1 MKKTLIIAIAGILTF
16 SCSKKDSHKTD
27 HTSDSTKSVDII
39 NAERTKINDSIKAL
53 NSKNRFKDFSGSHK
67 FVYQNDSSP
76 KYSGSVNFIKIEG
89 ERDNYTLSGDI
100 KSGKNSVILKGFVQV
115 LSPKS
120 MNFTGEI
127 TQRISDNDN
136 GKPYTRKGTK
146 TFMSKDGGKTYR
158 LQDMVNGSGFVDYID
173 IHF

>member
-16 SCSKKDSHKTD
+16 SCSKKESQKTD
-27 HTSDSTKSVDII
+27 NTSDSTKTVDSI
-39 NAERTKINDSIKAL
+39 NAARTKINDSIKAL
-53 NSKNRFKDFSGSHK
+53 NSKNRFRDFSGSHK

-76 KYSGSVNFIKIEG
+76 KYSGSVNFTKIEG
-89 ERDNYTLSGDI
+89 ERDNYNVSGDI
-100 KSGKNSVILKGFVQV
+100 KSGNNSVVLKGFVQV
-115 LSPKS
+115 VSAKH

-127 TQRISDNDN
+127 IQKISDNDN
-136 GKPYTRKGTK
+136 GKPYKRKGTK

>member
-1 MKKTLIIAIAGILTF
+1 MKKTLILAIAGILTI
-16 SCSKKDSHKTD
+16 SCSKNENKSESSKNTD
-27 HTSDSTKSVDII
+27 YIK
-39 NAERTKINDSIKAL
+39 AERTKRNDSINAL

-76 KYSGSVNFIKIEG
+76 KSSGTINFTKIEG

-100 KSGKNSVILKGFVQV
+100 KSGKNYVTLKGFVMV
-115 LSPKS
+115 ISAKS

-127 TQRISDNDN
+127 TQSISENDN

-146 TFMSKDGGKTYR
+146 TFLSKDGGKTYR

>member
-1 MKKTLIIAIAGILTF
+1 MKKTFILIIAGIITF
-16 SCSKKDSHKTD
+16 SCSKKE
-27 HTSDSTKSVDII
+27 TSSVDTKNVDSI
-39 NAERTKINDSIKAL
+39 NTERTKRNDSVKAL

-67 FVYQNDSSP
+67 FTYKNDSSP
-76 KYSGSVNFIKIEG
+76 QYSGSVNFTKIEG

-100 KSGKNSVILKGFVQV
+100 KSGKNTVTLKGFVQV
-115 LSPKS
+115 ISPKS

-127 TQRISDNDN
+127 TQSISDNDN

-158 LQDMVNGSGFVDYID
+158 LQDMINGSGFIDYID

>member
-1 MKKTLIIAIAGILTF
+1 MKKTLILAIAGILTI
-16 SCSKKDSHKTD
+16 SCSKNENKSESSKNTDS
-27 HTSDSTKSVDII
+27 I
-39 NAERTKINDSIKAL
+39 NAERTKRNDSINAL

-76 KYSGSVNFIKIEG
+76 KSSGTINFTKIEG

-100 KSGKNSVILKGFVQV
+100 KSGKNYVTLKGFVMV
-115 LSPKS
+115 ISAKS

-127 TQRISDNDN
+127 TQSISENDN

-146 TFMSKDGGKTYR
+146 TFLSKDGGKTYR

>member
-1 MKKTLIIAIAGILTF
+1 MKKTLIIAIAGILTL
-16 SCSKKDSHKTD
+16 SCSKKESQKTPEK
-27 HTSDSTKSVDII
+27 SDSTKITHSI
-39 NAERTKINDSIKAL
+39 NAQRTKINDSIKAI
-53 NSKNRFKDFSGSHK
+53 NSTNRFRDFSGSHK

-76 KYSGSVNFIKIEG
+76 KYSGSVNFKKIEG

-100 KSGKNSVILKGFVQV
+100 KSGKNSITLRGFVQV
-115 LSPKS
+115 VTAKH

-127 TQRISDNDN
+127 TQSISDNDN

>member
-16 SCSKKDSHKTD
+16 SCSKKDTQKDKTD
-27 HTSDSTKSVDII
+27 HTNTVDSI
-39 NAERTKINDSIKAL
+39 NNARTKTNDSIKAL
-53 NSKNRFKDFSGSHK
+53 NSKNRFRDFSGSHR

-76 KYSGSVNFIKIEG
+76 KYSGSVNFTKTDG
-89 ERDNYTLSGDI
+89 ERDHYTISGDI
-100 KSGKNSVILKGFVQV
+100 KSGKNSVIIQGFAKVV
-115 LSPKS
+115 SAKHI
-120 MNFTGEI
+120 NFTGEI
-127 TQRISDNDN
+127 TQRIADNDN
-136 GKPYTRKGTK
+136 GKAYTRKGTK

>member
-1 MKKTLIIAIAGILTF
+1 MKKNLILVTTGILIF
-16 SCSKKDSHKTD
+16 SCSKKENPTTESTNTTDSVNT
-27 HTSDSTKSVDII
+27 V
-39 NAERTKINDSIKAL
+39 RTKINDSIKVL

-67 FVYQNDSSP
+67 FIYQNDSSP
-76 KYSGSVNFIKIEG
+76 KYSGSVNFTKIEG

-100 KSGKNSVILKGFVQV
+100 KSGKNNVSIKGFVQV

-127 TQRISDNDN
+127 TQSISDNDN

>member
-16 SCSKKDSHKTD
+16 SCSKKESQKTD
-27 HTSDSTKSVDII
+27 NNSDSTKTVDSI
-39 NAERTKINDSIKAL
+39 NEARTKINDSIKAL
-53 NSKNRFKDFSGSHK
+53 NSKNRFRDFSGSHK

-76 KYSGSVNFIKIEG
+76 KYSGSINFTKIEG

-127 TQRISDNDN
+127 TQSISENDN
-136 GKPYTRKGTK
+136 GKSYTRKGTK

>member
-1 MKKTLIIAIAGILTF
+1 MKKTLILAIAGILTI
-16 SCSKKDSHKTD
+16 SCSKNENKSESIKNTDS
-27 HTSDSTKSVDII
+27 I
-39 NAERTKINDSIKAL
+39 NAERTKRNDSIKAL

-67 FVYQNDSSP
+67 FMYQNDSSP
-76 KYSGSVNFIKIEG
+76 KSSGTVNFTKIEG
-89 ERDNYTLSGDI
+89 ERDNYTISGDI
-100 KSGKNSVILKGFVQV
+100 KSGKKHVTIKGFVMV
-115 LSPKS
+115 ISAKS

-127 TQRISDNDN
+127 TQSISENDN

-146 TFMSKDGGKTYR
+146 TFLSKDGGKTYR

>member
-16 SCSKKDSHKTD
+16 SCSKKESQKTGQL
-27 HTSDSTKSVDII
+27 SDSTKTVDSI
-39 NAERTKINDSIKAL
+39 NEARTKINDSIKAL
-53 NSKNRFKDFSGSHK
+53 NSKNRFRDFSGSHK

-76 KYSGSVNFIKIEG
+76 KYSGSVNFTKIDG

-100 KSGKNSVILKGFVQV
+100 KSGKNSVTLKGFAQV

-127 TQRISDNDN
+127 TQSISDNDN